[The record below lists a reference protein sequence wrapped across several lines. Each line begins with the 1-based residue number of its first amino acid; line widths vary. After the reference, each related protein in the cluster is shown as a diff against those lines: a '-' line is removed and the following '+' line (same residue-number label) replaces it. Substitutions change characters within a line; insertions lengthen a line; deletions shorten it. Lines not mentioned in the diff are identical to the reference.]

1 MVLTDATREPRRT
14 DSSVSARPLRRN
26 AAIGRRLR
34 EAGQLLEQQRASP
47 FRVNAY
53 RRAAE
58 TVEAFRE
65 DVGELARRR
74 DEESLEAQPGI
85 GRGIAAAIR
94 EMVATGRWSQLE
106 RMRGTADP
114 VALFTIVPGIGPVLA
129 QRIHDALGIETL
141 ESLEEAAHDGR
152 LERVARMGPRRLQG
166 IRASLE
172 AALGR
177 SSLRRA
183 RSDRVR
189 PTVAELLAIDAE
201 YRTEAAAGKLRHI
214 APKRFNPA
222 GEAWLPI
229 LHAQRGVWHFTALYS
244 NTARAHEL
252 GRTHD
257 WVIIY
262 YYDHDHLESQCTV
275 VTETF
280 GQLRGM
286 RVVRGREPEC
296 VQHYSAG
303 APRESAA

>member
-1 MVLTDATREPRRT
+1 M
-14 DSSVSARPLRRN
+14 
-26 AAIGRRLR
+26 
-34 EAGQLLEQQRASP
+34 LEQQRASP

-53 RRAAE
+53 RRAAD
-58 TVEAFRE
+58 TVEALHE

-201 YRTEAAAGKLRHI
+201 YRAEAAAGKLRHI

-222 GEAWLPI
+222 GEA
-229 LHAQRGVWHFTALYS
+229 
-244 NTARAHEL
+244 
-252 GRTHD
+252 
-257 WVIIY
+257 
-262 YYDHDHLESQCTV
+262 
-275 VTETF
+275 
-280 GQLRGM
+280 
-286 RVVRGREPEC
+286 
-296 VQHYSAG
+296 
-303 APRESAA
+303 